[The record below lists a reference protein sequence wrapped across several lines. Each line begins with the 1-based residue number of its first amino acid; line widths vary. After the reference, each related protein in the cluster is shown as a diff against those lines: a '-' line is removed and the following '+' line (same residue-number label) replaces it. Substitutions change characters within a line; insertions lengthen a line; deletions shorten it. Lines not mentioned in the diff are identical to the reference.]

1 MLTTTQSATLAADIA
16 ADPVLNALPHNSDG
30 AFEIARQYNLP
41 ANPLFY
47 VWRSDASVVDIFDAI
62 TWASMTPA
70 DVPSVADSAQVA
82 AAQTTRA
89 LICQAKQINLQILLQ
104 GRQTLNATKLKVR
117 QALTDSL
124 TGVPAGVSGA
134 NLDAG
139 WLAVKNVL
147 YRPATRL
154 EQLLATGGSGTTGQP
169 ATMGYEGSI
178 SYPEVEQIRG

>member
-1 MLTTTQSATLAADIA
+1 MLTTAQQATLAADIA
-16 ADPVLNALPHNSDG
+16 NDPVLNALPHNSDG
-30 AFEIARQYNLP
+30 AFEIARQYNALADP
-41 ANPLFY
+41 AFY
-47 VWRSDASVVDIFDAI
+47 VWRRDAPVDDIFDAI
-62 TWASMTPA
+62 TWANLTPV

-89 LICQAKQINLQILLQ
+89 LICQAKQINLQMLLQ
-104 GRQTLNATKLKVR
+104 GRTTINATKLKVR

-124 TGVPAGVSGA
+124 QNVPAGTSGA

-154 EQLLATGGSGTTGQP
+154 EKLLATGNGTTGQP
-169 ATMGYEGSI
+169 ATMGFEGSI
-178 SYPEVEQIRG
+178 SYPEVEQARG

>member
-47 VWRSDASVVDIFDAI
+47 VWRSDASVDNIFDAI

-70 DVPSVADSAQVA
+70 DVPSAADSVQLI
-82 AAQTTRA
+82 QTQINRG
-89 LICQAKQINLQILLQ
+89 LICQSKQINLQILLQ
-104 GRQTLNATKLKVR
+104 GRTTLNATKLKVR

-124 TGVPAGVSGA
+124 QSVPAGVNGA

-139 WLAVKNVL
+139 WIPVKATL

-154 EQLLATGGSGTTGQP
+154 EKLLVTGGSGTTGVP
-169 ATMGYEGSI
+169 ATMGYVGTI
-178 SYPEVEQIRG
+178 SYQEAEQARA

>member
-1 MLTTTQSATLAADIA
+1 MLTTTQSTMLAADIA

-30 AFEIARQYNLP
+30 AFEIARVYNLP

-47 VWRSDASVVDIFDAI
+47 VWRSDASVDDIFDAI
-62 TWASMTPA
+62 TWASLTPV
-70 DVPSVADSAQVA
+70 DVPNVADSAQVV

-104 GRQTLNATKLKVR
+104 GRQTLNTTKLKVR

-124 TGVPAGVSGA
+124 QNVPAGVSGA

-139 WLAVKNVL
+139 WAQVKATL

-154 EQLLATGGSGTTGQP
+154 EKLLVTGGTGTTGVP
-169 ATMGYEGSI
+169 ATMGYEGTI
-178 SYPEVEQIRG
+178 SYQEVEQARG